1 MPSENRICDI
11 QANDPE
17 ICDTMKETSQ
27 TGELKSTSYEIFI
40 LLLSLLSIFDLAVW
54 LIPGIDPVIKEV
66 VAATD
71 LFITIIFMLD
81 FLYRFFTA
89 KSKRAYVFR
98 NWGWADFLSSLPIQQ
113 LKIFRIFRMVRVIRL
128 LRVVG
133 GRRLWHEIRYNRAGS
148 ALYLTVFLVLL
159 LLEFGGIA
167 IVYTEAGA
175 PNANI
180 KSAADAIWWG
190 YVTITT
196 VGYGDRYPVTNSGR
210 LVSMLVMTAGVAL
223 FGVITGFLANAF
235 LTPEAEENAESETA
249 LSEIHLAEIRRF
261 LEEQEGVND
270 ALLSRLDNIEK
281 LLETEG
287 Q

>member
-1 MPSENRICDI
+1 
-11 QANDPE
+11 
-17 ICDTMKETSQ
+17 MKETTQ

-40 LLLSLLSIFDLAVW
+40 LLLSLLSIFNLAVL
-54 LIPGIDPVIKEV
+54 LIPGISLVIKQV
-66 VAATD
+66 IAATD
-71 LFITIIFMLD
+71 VFITIIFMLD
-81 FLYRFFTA
+81 FLYRLFTA
-89 KSKRAYVFR
+89 ESKRAYFFR
-98 NWGWADFLSSLPIQQ
+98 HWGWADFLASLPVQQ
-113 LKIFRIFRMVRVIRL
+113 LKIFRIFRIVRVIRL

-133 GRRLWHEIRYNRAGS
+133 GRKLWHEMRYNRAGS
-148 ALYLTVFLVLL
+148 ALYLTIFLVLL

-167 IVYTEAGA
+167 IVYTEADA
-175 PNANI
+175 PGANI

-196 VGYGDRYPVTNSGR
+196 VGYGDLFPVTNSGR

-235 LTPEAEENAESETA
+235 LMPEGEESAERETA
-249 LSEIHLAEIRRF
+249 LSEIHLAEIRRL
-261 LEEQEGVND
+261 LEDQEGVND
-270 ALLSRLDNIEK
+270 ALLTRLENIEK